1 MTEPASPLPDFT
13 AIATPADASTRL
25 DAFLGRAITT
35 LSRSR
40 VKSLILT
47 GHVTRN
53 GSVTIEPA
61 EAVQPGATYRLQPP
75 APQPAIPLG
84 QDIALSILYED
95 PYLLVLDKPAGL
107 VVHPAPGNPDGTLV
121 NALIA
126 HCGESLTGIGGERR
140 PGIVH
145 RLDKDTSGVM
155 VVAKT
160 ELAHARLSAAFA
172 AHDLERAYL
181 ALCWGVPGPA
191 ATRIEGDIGRD
202 PRERKRMAVVS
213 RNGKPAV
220 TNTRIIVKIRGA
232 AALLSCRLESG
243 RTHQIRV
250 HMAHIGHPLIGDP
263 VYLRRRPAAANTL
276 PELARGLALDFPRQA
291 LHAEI
296 LGFSHPITG
305 ESLRFTTP
313 PPADFQGL
321 LDALLACV

>member
-1 MTEPASPLPDFT
+1 VAEPASQLPIYTVT
-13 AIATPADASTRL
+13 AAPADAGARL
-25 DAFLGRAITT
+25 DSYLAAAIGTI
-35 LSRSR
+35 SRSR
-40 VKSLILT
+40 VKGLILA
-47 GHVTRN
+47 GHVTRD
-53 GSVTIEPA
+53 GAVTLDASET
-61 EAVQPGATYRLQPP
+61 VQPGATYLLAPP
-75 APQPAIPLG
+75 PTAPAAPQG
-84 QDIALSILYED
+84 EDIGLTILYED

-126 HCGESLTGIGGERR
+126 HCGASLTGIGGERR

-172 AHDLERAYL
+172 AHELERAYL
-181 ALCWGVPGPA
+181 ALCWGVPNPA
-191 ATRIEGDIGRD
+191 QTRIEAAIGRD
-202 PRERKRMAVVS
+202 ARERKRMAVVT

-220 TNTRIIVKIRGA
+220 TNIRIIVKIRTA
-232 AALLSCRLESG
+232 AALLSCRLETG

-263 VYLRRRPAAANTL
+263 VYLRRRPAAAKEL
-276 PELARGLALDFPRQA
+276 PEPARGLALDFPRQA

-305 ESLRFTTP
+305 EKLSFTTP
-313 PPADFQGL
+313 PPRDFQAL
-321 LDALLACV
+321 LDALLACG

>member
-61 EAVQPGATYRLQPP
+61 EAGQPGATYRLQPP

-126 HCGESLTGIGGERR
+126 HCG
-140 PGIVH
+140 
-145 RLDKDTSGVM
+145 
-155 VVAKT
+155 
-160 ELAHARLSAAFA
+160 
-172 AHDLERAYL
+172 
-181 ALCWGVPGPA
+181 
-191 ATRIEGDIGRD
+191 
-202 PRERKRMAVVS
+202 
-213 RNGKPAV
+213 
-220 TNTRIIVKIRGA
+220 
-232 AALLSCRLESG
+232 
-243 RTHQIRV
+243 
-250 HMAHIGHPLIGDP
+250 
-263 VYLRRRPAAANTL
+263 
-276 PELARGLALDFPRQA
+276 
-291 LHAEI
+291 
-296 LGFSHPITG
+296 
-305 ESLRFTTP
+305 
-313 PPADFQGL
+313 
-321 LDALLACV
+321 